1 MNKKIRLLVACLG
14 VLLAC
19 GGCGLQAALD
29 ELGAGAEAAERRLLV
44 VEYVADGGVPAT
56 DAGIP
61 LDDAG
66 EPTTP

>member
-14 VLLAC
+14 VLLSC
-19 GGCGLQAALD
+19 GGCGLQAAID
-29 ELGAGAEAAERRLLV
+29 ELASTDIYGGHGLI
-44 VEYVADGGVPAT
+44 VEYDADGGVPAT

-61 LDDAG
+61 IDDAG